1 MVRIALCARS
11 LAMRYRALMAVVKVV
26 KRSSQYTRLFSEPS
40 RYRRVRLVF
49 RVEESR
55 VEWVSTMR
63 WQPPSQPLIKTTLP
77 LACTIFL
84 LTQSILSFVP
94 PQNVTHQQ
102 SENIVQ
108 RLASLIQDAFE
119 KLVIDSRPR
128 SKQATAH
135 IGPATQRGGGTLGV
149 KLGRRK
155 PSLNQGL
162 NITSP
167 HL

>member
-77 LACTIFL
+77 LACTIFF
-84 LTQSILSFVP
+84 LTQSNLSFVP
-94 PQNVTHQQ
+94 PQDVHI
-102 SENIVQ
+102 SSRRISYKGW
-108 RLASLIQDAFE
+108 LASHRMH
-119 KLVIDSRPR
+119 SR
-128 SKQATAH
+128 SW
-135 IGPATQRGGGTLGV
+135 
-149 KLGRRK
+149 
-155 PSLNQGL
+155 S
-162 NITSP
+162 
-167 HL
+167 